1 MTDYS
6 KSKYQNAT
14 AERAYAIVLDGFAE
28 DSIYDIDGSVAFD
41 LVSTEEDG
49 RVILRYDAQGF
60 VDVETSYRDH
70 ANNGMSADVH
80 GHFGNARV
88 LCYFDYLRRE
98 YEPEEAEA

>member
-28 DSIYDIDGSVAFD
+28 DSIYDIDGSVVFD

-49 RVILRYDAQGF
+49 RVILRYDAQEF

-70 ANNGMSADVH
+70 ANNGMTADTH
-80 GHFGNARV
+80 GHFGRSRV
-88 LCYFDYLRRE
+88 LCYWKTLQAE